1 MIPQDYIQELIA
13 RTDIEELIG
22 SYTGLKRAGRTYKG
36 LCPFHSEKTP
46 SFVVY
51 PDNQSFYCFGCGAG
65 GDAITFV
72 KKINNLDYVEA
83 VKFLAGRAGMKMP
96 DEDDAQGR
104 MRSRILSLNREAA
117 RFYYS
122 CLNGPGGKDA
132 RAYWRGRGLSDATI
146 RRFGLGY
153 APDSFRET
161 FTHLKAKG
169 FTEDEL
175 LASGIAKKS
184 EKGNL
189 YDVFRNRVMIPIF
202 DVRGN
207 VIAFGG
213 RNMGDEKP
221 KYINSPETLVYK
233 KSRTV
238 FALNVAKKSTSRRY
252 LLCEGYL
259 DVISLH
265 QAGFDT
271 AVAGCGTALT
281 AEQVRLLRDYA
292 DEVVLCYDSDEAGQ
306 KATARAMELF
316 EPSGIKI
323 TVLSIPGAKDPDE
336 FIKTR
341 GAERFAQLLDGADN
355 TIEYQMAR
363 ARRQYDLTTPDGQ
376 VSYLKTCISLLAQQA
391 SPTERDVY
399 AGRLAQETGVSRAA
413 IDAQLEGAV
422 RSAGR
427 RRQRQDQRDLLK
439 EGIAATVQLPRGVA
453 ATGKALGAAYAEQQL
468 LAALLT
474 QPQLAQ
480 QASALD
486 PSAFLVPELG
496 QAFGLV
502 MQRWKAGQPFEL
514 ATLSGD
520 LPESGMALL
529 SRILAQNHGI
539 TFTPQD
545 LQLYIDRLAQQQP
558 AASAAEMNPDELA
571 GYLARLR
578 QKKHPTE
585 PAGG

>member
-1 MIPQDYIQELIA
+1 M
-13 RTDIEELIG
+13 
-22 SYTGLKRAGRTYKG
+22 
-36 LCPFHSEKTP
+36 
-46 SFVVY
+46 
-51 PDNQSFYCFGCGAG
+51 
-65 GDAITFV
+65 
-72 KKINNLDYVEA
+72 
-83 VKFLAGRAGMKMP
+83 
-96 DEDDAQGR
+96 
-104 MRSRILSLNREAA
+104 
-117 RFYYS
+117 
-122 CLNGPGGKDA
+122 
-132 RAYWRGRGLSDATI
+132 
-146 RRFGLGY
+146 
-153 APDSFRET
+153 
-161 FTHLKAKG
+161 
-169 FTEDEL
+169 
-175 LASGIAKKS
+175 
-184 EKGNL
+184 
-189 YDVFRNRVMIPIF
+189 
-202 DVRGN
+202 
-207 VIAFGG
+207 
-213 RNMGDEKP
+213 
-221 KYINSPETLVYK
+221 
-233 KSRTV
+233 
-238 FALNVAKKSTSRRY
+238 
-252 LLCEGYL
+252 
-259 DVISLH
+259 
-265 QAGFDT
+265 
-271 AVAGCGTALT
+271 
-281 AEQVRLLRDYA
+281 
-292 DEVVLCYDSDEAGQ
+292 
-306 KATARAMELF
+306 
-316 EPSGIKI
+316 
-323 TVLSIPGAKDPDE
+323 
-336 FIKTR
+336 
-341 GAERFAQLLDGADN
+341 
-355 TIEYQMAR
+355 
-363 ARRQYDLTTPDGQ
+363 
-376 VSYLKTCISLLAQQA
+376 KTCISLLAQQA

-480 QASALD
+480 QASLLD

-520 LPESGMALL
+520 LPEAGMALL